1 MFSDFPYLVY
11 SSQPSGNSKTRPRE
25 APAPAP
31 EPEVHSGRRGED
43 QQREEGA
50 PADHL
55 QPHQDAR
62 RGGAPQVERGNRSGQ
77 SQRESQC
84 ASCSHVWT
92 VEQLLVYNEHSAPA
106 PLSDPPALLFLP
118 LQEEAKLFEY
128 HKLARKLQLIPLSA
142 KNARGHDFEIR
153 QFNCGS
159 GSLLQHNT
167 ETQVRVVCSSKDLVA
182 GKSSYWVHVLCCRCA
197 WESSSATWRRRT
209 VS

>member
-1 MFSDFPYLVY
+1 MFSVFPYLVY

-55 QPHQDAR
+55 QPHQDTR

-84 ASCSHVWT
+84 ASC
-92 VEQLLVYNEHSAPA
+92 
-106 PLSDPPALLFLP
+106 
-118 LQEEAKLFEY
+118 
-128 HKLARKLQLIPLSA
+128 
-142 KNARGHDFEIR
+142 
-153 QFNCGS
+153 
-159 GSLLQHNT
+159 
-167 ETQVRVVCSSKDLVA
+167 
-182 GKSSYWVHVLCCRCA
+182 
-197 WESSSATWRRRT
+197 
-209 VS
+209 